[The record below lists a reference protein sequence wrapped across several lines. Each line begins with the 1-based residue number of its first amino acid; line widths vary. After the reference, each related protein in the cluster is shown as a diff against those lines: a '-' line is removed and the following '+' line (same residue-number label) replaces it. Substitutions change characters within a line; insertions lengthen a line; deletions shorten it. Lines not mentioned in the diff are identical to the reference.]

1 MIRTITL
8 FLGLLCL
15 FSAATA
21 QTSTASVV
29 KEIIIE
35 GNKAVLR
42 EAILGVMQTKEGK
55 PFEQVQLAQDKSLIE
70 QMGYF
75 KAVDV
80 TARPLTEAEWQIVV
94 RVEEYPVVREIR
106 VTGNTVVPTADIL
119 KIVTQPV
126 GEVLNKRNLDTT
138 RKALID
144 LYLAR
149 HYLADIERFEPM
161 ADSPSTLDLVIV
173 EKTVNTIN
181 FRGLVKTKER
191 TMRRLMKSKP
201 GKPFNIK
208 DFQSDMLAL
217 YDTQWFEKIDEP
229 IETQVADDIGR
240 FDYLINVKEAS
251 TRTFNVGLQLDPRN
265 RLAGLIRVGDNNFNG
280 TGQVGSIGYVQP
292 TGGGGPSVDFTYS
305 IPWIDNR
312 DTSVTFSLYSRLQSN
327 FGGTGFGDFDSPIG
341 SERFDERRTGG
352 FVSFSRPI
360 GRNNSATIGIRSEE
374 VKTVEIQNIG
384 AENFIQQDG
393 NVTVAEFALT
403 RDTRNSRT
411 EPTEGQVYRVSVEP
425 GFSNIRKIGGGV
437 AGNTDL
443 LGRNTFVRSS
453 VEYKHYW
460 SRKRKDENALLP
472 NLNKPVI
479 AFRAVY
485 GIITGK
491 PPFFEQF
498 FAGGS
503 ETVRGYPEQR
513 FWGKQTFLSTLELRI
528 PIQKSF
534 FAAVFAD
541 YGGAWGGYGSLR
553 DFTQTSSFRLHAGYG
568 IGIGFRTPLGP
579 IRIDF
584 AFDEKG
590 KNRTHFL
597 IGSSF

>member
-1 MIRTITL
+1 
-8 FLGLLCL
+8 
-15 FSAATA
+15 
-21 QTSTASVV
+21 VV
-29 KEIIIE
+29 KEIVIE

-55 PFEQVQLAQDKSLIE
+55 PFEQALLAQDKNLIE

-94 RVEEYPVVREIR
+94 RVDEYPVVREIR
-106 VTGNTVVPTADIL
+106 VTGNTVVSTADIL

-161 ADSPSTLDLVIV
+161 TDSPNTLDLAIV
-173 EKTVNTIN
+173 EKTVNSVN
-181 FRGLVKTKER
+181 FRGLVKTRER

-229 IETQVADDIGR
+229 IETQVADDIGK

-312 DTSVTFSLYSRLQSN
+312 DTSVTFSVYSRLQSN
-327 FGGTGFGDFDSPIG
+327 FGGNGFGDFDSPIG
-341 SERFDERRTGG
+341 SERFDERRSGG
-352 FVSFSRPI
+352 LVSFTRPI
-360 GRNNSATIGIRSEE
+360 GRYNSATIGIRSEE

-393 NVTVAEFALT
+393 NITVAEFALT

-443 LGRNTFVRSS
+443 LGKNTFVRSS

-479 AFRAVY
+479 AFRAQY

-503 ETVRGYPEQR
+503 ETVRGYAEQR

-553 DFTQTSSFRLHAGYG
+553 DFTQSNGFRLHAGYG

-584 AFDEKG
+584 AFDERG